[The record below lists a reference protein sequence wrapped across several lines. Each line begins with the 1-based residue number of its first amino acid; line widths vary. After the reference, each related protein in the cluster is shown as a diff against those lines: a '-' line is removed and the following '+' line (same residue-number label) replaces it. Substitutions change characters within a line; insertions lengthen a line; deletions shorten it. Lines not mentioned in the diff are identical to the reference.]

1 MGNTAD
7 VLGATWTKNADL
19 DGDGLLDA
27 VALFSLVKAEAIRAA
42 SDELDGPVGLHYT
55 NEFGESFL
63 VPDLLALPRESLTS
77 PLGESM
83 VEILGNDL
91 FLVGT
96 EPEGRAVKPDAAAS
110 TTPAPSDID
119 ASVPLVTRLAGFRP
133 NPFIRQTAVSFEL
146 VRQARVSMG
155 VYSLAGAKIR
165 GLVDVTY
172 EPGRHSVSWDGRDDA
187 GRRVSPGVYFVRFAA
202 DGVVNTGKALILP

>member
-1 MGNTAD
+1 M
-7 VLGATWTKNADL
+7 
-19 DGDGLLDA
+19 
-27 VALFSLVKAEAIRAA
+27 
-42 SDELDGPVGLHYT
+42 
-55 NEFGESFL
+55 
-63 VPDLLALPRESLTS
+63 
-77 PLGESM
+77 
-83 VEILGNDL
+83 
-91 FLVGT
+91 
-96 EPEGRAVKPDAAAS
+96 
-110 TTPAPSDID
+110 TPAPSDIE
-119 ASVPLVTRLAGFRP
+119 ASAPLVTRLAGFRP

-165 GLVDVTY
+165 GLVDVAY